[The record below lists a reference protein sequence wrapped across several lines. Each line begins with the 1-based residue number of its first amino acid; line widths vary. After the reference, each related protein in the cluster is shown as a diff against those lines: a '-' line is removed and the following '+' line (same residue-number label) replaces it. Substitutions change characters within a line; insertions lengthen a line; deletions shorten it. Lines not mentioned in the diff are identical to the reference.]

1 MSETILVGLIA
12 GSLGVL
18 AAAVPAYFKSRNAP
32 SRRVSDT
39 AAIVDASGQVITTL
53 RQEIDRLDSE
63 LDEARAEAKSLRM
76 ELEERPT
83 KKELLGHIARLE
95 AQLRRLG
102 ETPVNG
108 VGPR

>member
-1 MSETILVGLIA
+1 VSETILVGLIA
-12 GSLGVL
+12 GALGVL

-53 RQEIDRLDSE
+53 RQEIDRLDAE
-63 LDEARAEAKSLRM
+63 LDETRAEAKSLRA

-83 KKELLGHIARLE
+83 KRELLGHISRLE
-95 AQLRRLG
+95 QQLEQLGHKPVAQ
-102 ETPVNG
+102 
-108 VGPR
+108 

>member
-1 MSETILVGLIA
+1 MSDTILVGLIA
-12 GSLGVL
+12 GALGVL

-53 RQEIDRLDSE
+53 RQEIDRLDAE
-63 LDEARAEAKSLRM
+63 LDETRAEAKQLRT

-83 KKELLGHIARLE
+83 KRELLAHISRLE
-95 AQLRRLG
+95 DQLEQLGHKPVAQ
-102 ETPVNG
+102 
-108 VGPR
+108 